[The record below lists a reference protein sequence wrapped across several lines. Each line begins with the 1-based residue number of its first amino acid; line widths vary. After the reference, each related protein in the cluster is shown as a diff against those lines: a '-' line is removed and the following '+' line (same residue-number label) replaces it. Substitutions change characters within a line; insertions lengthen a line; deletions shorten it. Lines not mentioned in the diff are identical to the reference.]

1 VAGVLKIEVDDVG
14 FVSNRQEKI
23 SMKWSWKLGEFL
35 DIGVY
40 MHATFPLLLAFVAL
54 PILLEGGSLWDVF
67 ASIVFV
73 LTLFVC
79 VVLHE
84 YGHALAARRYGIKTQ
99 DITLLPIGGVAR
111 LERMPEKPAQELVVA
126 AAGPAVNIV
135 IAAGLL
141 VVMALAGATVPAL
154 GLGWGNESFV
164 ERLFTINIVLVLF
177 NLIPAFPMDGGRIL
191 RALLATQLDYARAT
205 KTAARLGQAI
215 AILFGLAGF
224 FVNPLLTVTALF
236 IFMGAQAE
244 SQMVQQRSQFENY
257 TVGQAMR
264 TNIRAFAPWE
274 WLGTAADSMMATGQQ
289 DFAITQHGRVV
300 GVLTRDALMRGLS
313 AFGAN
318 APISQAML
326 SNVPTVDANASLVEA
341 SEAMQTRQIGV
352 LPVTVNETLVGML
365 SVDSLREFLRVQAAL
380 KTMRQTETPRAI

>member
-1 VAGVLKIEVDDVG
+1 
-14 FVSNRQEKI
+14 
-23 SMKWSWKLGEFL
+23 MKWSWKLGEFL

-73 LTLFVC
+73 LALFVC

-111 LERMPEKPAQELVVA
+111 LERMPSKPSQELVVA

-191 RALLATQLDYARAT
+191 RALLATQMDYARAT

-257 TVGQAMR
+257 TVEQAMR

-274 WLGTAADSMMATGQQ
+274 WLGTAVDSMMATGQQ
-289 DFAITQHGRVV
+289 DFAITQHGRIV

-326 SNVPTVDANASLVEA
+326 SNIPIVDANTSLAEA
-341 SEAMQTRQIGV
+341 SEAMQAHQIGV

-365 SVDSLREFLRVQAAL
+365 SVDSIREFLRVQAAL